1 MQDYNQFVRE
11 LRAAVSHIGARIQ
24 KHEMHGRLTR
34 DQYKKLTAP
43 CFMTSE
49 YVECRALAGYGNG
62 PVIAEITHGVG
73 MSGERVIGLTVFHVR
88 AEYADCDHDQSGL
101 QCSIGEAVARLRE
114 LNAGAPYQNYCV
126 EGEDR
131 QAGAI
136 GIMER
141 FDVTV
146 RAQSESEAKDIVRAA
161 RIESRDHTLIT
172 KCYVLEG

>member
-1 MQDYNQFVRE
+1 MQDYREFLTE
-11 LRAAVSHIGARIQ
+11 LRQAVSHIGARIQ
-24 KHEMHGRLTR
+24 KHEAQASLSR

-49 YVECRALAGYGNG
+49 YVDCRALVGYGKG
-62 PVIAEITHGVG
+62 PLIAEITHGVG
-73 MSGERVIGLTVFHVR
+73 MTGERVIGITVFHAR
-88 AEYADCDHDQSGL
+88 AEYAELDHEQSGL

-131 QAGAI
+131 AAGAI
-136 GIMER
+136 GTFER
-141 FDVTV
+141 FSVTV
-146 RAQSESEAKDIVRAA
+146 KAQSESEAKDIVRAA